1 MKSIIIYIMGAS
13 VQQKAIANEMQV
25 TRRCYEGKV
34 GQQSI
39 QLEEYPT
46 GCLKSSLFKQHPKTS
61 LPLSTYEQNYELSN
75 DRVQIVSILRWL
87 SDGDLS

>member
-75 DRVQIVSILRWL
+75 DRVQIVSILR
-87 SDGDLS
+87 